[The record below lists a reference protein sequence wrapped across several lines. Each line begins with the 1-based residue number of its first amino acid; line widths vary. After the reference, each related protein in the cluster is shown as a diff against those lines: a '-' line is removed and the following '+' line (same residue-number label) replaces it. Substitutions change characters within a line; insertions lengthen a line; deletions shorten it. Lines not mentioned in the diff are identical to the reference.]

1 MDLSDAL
8 LILRQYPDRFGE
20 VFLQADHICNVE
32 TPHTRPCSLPD
43 SAIYTLF
50 DAMLDTEQTLTERL
64 AKVGLLKP

>member
-1 MDLSDAL
+1 MDFADAFF
-8 LILRQYPDRFGE
+8 IIRQHPDRFGQ

-50 DAMLDTEQTLTERL
+50 DVMLDTNQTLTERL
-64 AKVGLLKP
+64 AKAGVLKP